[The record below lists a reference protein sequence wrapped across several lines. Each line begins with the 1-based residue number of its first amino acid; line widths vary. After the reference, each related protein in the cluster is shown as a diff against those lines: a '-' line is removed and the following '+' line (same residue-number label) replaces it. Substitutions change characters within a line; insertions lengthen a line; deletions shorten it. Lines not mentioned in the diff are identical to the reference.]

1 MELQELM
8 AKIKEQLVGKQ
19 APENVPPFTETQ
31 VNSIQKSVFWVVHNH
46 YDLGQ
51 PLDALIT
58 YAARADQPVDEFL
71 DQYQNEILEAYKH
84 SKTHAK

>member
-31 VNSIQKSVFWVVHNH
+31 VNSIQKSVFWV
-46 YDLGQ
+46 
-51 PLDALIT
+51 A
-58 YAARADQPVDEFL
+58 
-71 DQYQNEILEAYKH
+71 
-84 SKTHAK
+84 